1 VGGTFRF
8 RHEGRRDKGLL
19 SPEAPGATAA
29 CPEGRQ
35 YRSESSKLQTME
47 LQFGILVRLMFFRI
61 VSDSFARKP
70 RRKALTAIALAL
82 SMAVATATLE
92 VALDVGDRL
101 AHEFRSLG
109 ANLLVTP
116 AADTL
121 PLEIGGIDYRPVDA
135 GAYLPEGD
143 LGKLKTIFWRNNVMG
158 FAPFLDVPVEIS
170 PASARGTQAT
180 APDARGAVRESA
192 RTNGRE
198 TLIGTWYRHTV
209 EVPDGSKFV
218 TGVSSTD
225 PWWHVDGRWFSDGS
239 EEALIGADLAH
250 RKGLVVGDTVSVRSG
265 ERAYTLAI
273 TGIVS
278 TGGREDNAILA
289 PLPIAQGL
297 AARPNRYRR
306 LLVSALTK
314 PADAFS
320 ERDPSKMTPVEY
332 DRWYCSPYI
341 SSISHQMQQELPGVE
356 VRAIRQVAEGEGR
369 ILTRVGSLMWLVT
382 FAALFAAALAV
393 GATSATTVL
402 ERRSEIGLMKALGA
416 SRRAVG
422 AFFIAEQLL
431 LALVGGIAGYAIG
444 LELARVL
451 GIGIF
456 GVAPTVQ
463 WILFPIVLV
472 LAGVVALLGSLL
484 PLERASRVDP
494 APVLRGE

>member
-1 VGGTFRF
+1 
-8 RHEGRRDKGLL
+8 
-19 SPEAPGATAA
+19 
-29 CPEGRQ
+29 
-35 YRSESSKLQTME
+35 
-47 LQFGILVRLMFFRI
+47 MFFRI

-70 RRKALTAIALAL
+70 HRKALTAAALAL
-82 SMAVATATLE
+82 GMAVATATLE

-116 AADTL
+116 AGDTL
-121 PLEIGGIDYRPVDA
+121 PLEIGGVDYRPVDA

-143 LGKLKTIFWRNNVMG
+143 LGKLKTIFWRNNVVG
-158 FAPFLDVPVEIS
+158 FAPFLDVPVEIAT
-170 PASARGTQAT
+170 ASAPEKQA
-180 APDARGAVRESA
+180 PGASSRETVRV
-192 RTNGRE
+192 
-198 TLIGTWYRHTV
+198 TLIGTWYSHTV
-209 EVPDGSKFV
+209 DVPDGSKFV

-225 PWWHVDGRWFSDGS
+225 PWWHVDGRWFSDGA
-239 EEALIGADLAH
+239 EESLIGSGLA
-250 RKGLVVGDTVSVRSG
+250 RRIGLRVGDTITARSG
-265 ERAYTLAI
+265 ERAHTLTV

-289 PLPIAQGL
+289 PLQVAQDL
-297 AARPNRYRR
+297 AGRPDRYRR

-320 ERDPSKMTPVEY
+320 ERDISKMTPAEY

-341 SSISHQMQQELPGVE
+341 SSISHQMQQELPGIE
-356 VRAIRQVAEGEGR
+356 VRAIRQIAEGEGR

-422 AFFIAEQLL
+422 AFFLAEQLF

-451 GIGIF
+451 GNGIF
-456 GVAPTVQ
+456 GVAPTVRL
-463 WILFPIVLV
+463 ILFPIVLV
-472 LAGVVALLGSLL
+472 LAAVVALLGSLV

>member
-1 VGGTFRF
+1 
-8 RHEGRRDKGLL
+8 
-19 SPEAPGATAA
+19 
-29 CPEGRQ
+29 
-35 YRSESSKLQTME
+35 
-47 LQFGILVRLMFFRI
+47 MFFRI

-70 RRKALTAIALAL
+70 RRKALTAAALAL
-82 SMAVATATLE
+82 GMAVATATLE
-92 VALDVGDRL
+92 VSLDVGDRL

-116 AADTL
+116 ATDTL
-121 PLEIGGIDYRPVDA
+121 PLEIGGVDYRPVDA

-158 FAPFLDVPVEIS
+158 FAPFLDVPVQVTTS
-170 PASARGTQAT
+170 S
-180 APDARGAVRESA
+180 VNS
-192 RTNGRE
+192 RE
-198 TLIGTWYRHTV
+198 TLIGTWYSHSV
-209 EVPDGSKFV
+209 DVPDGSKFV
-218 TGVSSTD
+218 TGVSATD
-225 PWWHVDGRWFSDGS
+225 PWWHIDGRWFGDSAK
-239 EEALIGADLAH
+239 ECLIGSSLA
-250 RKGLVVGDTVSVRSG
+250 RRTGLGIGDSIDVRVGEKVQTLTV
-265 ERAYTLAI
+265 

-289 PLPIAQGL
+289 PLQIAQSL
-297 AARPNRYRR
+297 AGRPGHYRR

-320 ERDPSKMTPVEY
+320 ERDPSSMTPVEY

-341 SSISHQMQQELPGVE
+341 SSISRQMQEELPGIE

-416 SRRAVG
+416 SNRAVG
-422 AFFIAEQLL
+422 AFFVAEQLL

-444 LELARVL
+444 LGLARLL
-451 GIGIF
+451 GVGIF
-456 GVAPTVQ
+456 GIAPSVRL
-463 WILFPIVLV
+463 ILFPIVLV
-472 LAGVVALLGSLL
+472 LAAIVALLGSLL
-484 PLERASRVDP
+484 PLGHATRVDP

>member
-1 VGGTFRF
+1 
-8 RHEGRRDKGLL
+8 
-19 SPEAPGATAA
+19 
-29 CPEGRQ
+29 
-35 YRSESSKLQTME
+35 
-47 LQFGILVRLMFFRI
+47 MFFRI

-70 RRKALTAIALAL
+70 RRKALTAAALAL
-82 SMAVATATLE
+82 GMAVATATLE
-92 VALDVGDRL
+92 VSLDVGDRL

-116 AADTL
+116 ATDTL
-121 PLEIGGIDYRPVDA
+121 PLEIGGVDYRPVDA

-143 LGKLKTIFWRNNVMG
+143 LGKLKTIFWRNNVIG
-158 FAPFLDVPVEIS
+158 FAPFLDVPVHVTATSLDKNKMPGAATEN
-170 PASARGTQAT
+170 TQ
-180 APDARGAVRESA
+180 
-192 RTNGRE
+192 E
-198 TLIGTWYRHTV
+198 TLIGTWYSHSV
-209 EVPDGSKFV
+209 DVPDGSKFV
-218 TGVSSTD
+218 TGVSATD
-225 PWWHVDGRWFSDGS
+225 PWWHIDGRWFGDSAK
-239 EEALIGADLAH
+239 ECLIGSSLA
-250 RKGLVVGDTVSVRSG
+250 RRTGLGIGDSIAVRVGELVQTLTV
-265 ERAYTLAI
+265 

-289 PLPIAQGL
+289 PLLVAQSL
-297 AARPNRYRR
+297 AGRPGHYRR

-320 ERDPSKMTPVEY
+320 ERDPLSMTPVEY

-341 SSISHQMQQELPGVE
+341 SSISRQMQEELPGIE

-416 SRRAVG
+416 SNRAVG
-422 AFFIAEQLL
+422 AFFVAEQLL

-444 LELARVL
+444 LGLARLL
-451 GIGIF
+451 GVGIF
-456 GVAPTVQ
+456 GIAPSVRL
-463 WILFPIVLV
+463 ILFPIVLV
-472 LAGVVALLGSLL
+472 LAAIVALLGSLL
-484 PLERASRVDP
+484 PLGHATRVDP

>member
-1 VGGTFRF
+1 
-8 RHEGRRDKGLL
+8 
-19 SPEAPGATAA
+19 
-29 CPEGRQ
+29 
-35 YRSESSKLQTME
+35 
-47 LQFGILVRLMFFRI
+47 MFFRI

-70 RRKALTAIALAL
+70 RRKALTAAALAL
-82 SMAVATATLE
+82 GMAVATATLE

-116 AADTL
+116 ATDTL
-121 PLEIGGIDYRPVDA
+121 PLEIGGVDYRPVDA

-143 LGKLKTIFWRNNVMG
+143 LGKLKTIFWRNNVIG
-158 FAPFLDVPVEIS
+158 FAPFLDVPVEI
-170 PASARGTQAT
+170 AT
-180 APDARGAVRESA
+180 APGPGRQTRGAGSREPVRE
-192 RTNGRE
+192 TVRE
-198 TLIGTWYRHTV
+198 TLIGTWYSRTID
-209 EVPDGSKFV
+209 VPDGSKFV

-225 PWWHVDGRWFSDGS
+225 PWWHVEGRWFSDGA
-239 EEALIGADLAH
+239 EESLIGAGLA
-250 RKGLVVGDTVSVRSG
+250 RRIGLRVGDTVSVRSG
-265 ERAYTLAI
+265 ERSHTLSV

-278 TGGREDNAILA
+278 TGGREDNVILA
-289 PLPIAQGL
+289 PLQVAQDL
-297 AARPNRYRR
+297 AGRPGRYRR

-320 ERDPSKMTPVEY
+320 ERDPSSMTSAEY

-341 SSISHQMQQELPGVE
+341 SSISHQMQAELPGIE

-416 SRRAVG
+416 SHRAVG
-422 AFFIAEQLL
+422 AFFLAEQLL

-456 GVAPTVQ
+456 GIAPTVRL
-463 WILFPIVLV
+463 ILFPIVLF
-472 LAGVVALLGSLL
+472 LAAVVALLGSLM
-484 PLERASRVDP
+484 PLGRASRVDP

>member
-1 VGGTFRF
+1 
-8 RHEGRRDKGLL
+8 
-19 SPEAPGATAA
+19 
-29 CPEGRQ
+29 
-35 YRSESSKLQTME
+35 
-47 LQFGILVRLMFFRI
+47 MFLRI
-61 VSDSFARKP
+61 VSDSFTRKP
-70 RRKALTAIALAL
+70 RRKALTAAALAL
-82 SMAVATATLE
+82 GMAVATATLE

-116 AADTL
+116 ATDTL
-121 PLEIGGIDYRPVDA
+121 PLEIGGVDYRPVDA

-143 LGKLKTIFWRNNVMG
+143 LGKLKTIFWRNNVIG
-158 FAPFLDVPVEIS
+158 FAPFLDVPVEIAA
-170 PASARGTQAT
+170 ASARGNQA
-180 APDARGAVRESA
+180 PGPGSRKIVRETA
-192 RTNGRE
+192 GETVRE
-198 TLIGTWYRHTV
+198 TLIGTWYSHTV
-209 EVPDGSKFV
+209 AVPDGSKFV

-225 PWWHVDGRWFSDGS
+225 PWWHVDGRWFSDGA
-239 EEALIGADLAH
+239 EESLIGAGLAH
-250 RKGLVVGDTVSVRSG
+250 RTGLRVGDAVTVRSG
-265 ERAYTLAI
+265 ERAHTLTV
-273 TGIVS
+273 TGIIS

-289 PLPIAQGL
+289 PLQVAQKL
-297 AARPNRYRR
+297 AGRPSSYRR

-314 PADAFS
+314 PADSFS
-320 ERDPSKMTPVEY
+320 ERDPTKMTPADY

-341 SSISHQMQQELPGVE
+341 SSISHQMQQELPGIE

-422 AFFIAEQLL
+422 LFFLAEQLL

-456 GVAPTVQ
+456 GIAPTVRLV
-463 WILFPIVLV
+463 LFPIVLV
-472 LAGVVALLGSLL
+472 LAAVVAMLGSLV
-484 PLERASRVDP
+484 PLEHASRVDP
-494 APVLRGE
+494 APILRGE